1 MKIIVCYKLVPEEQD
16 IVVKRD
22 KTLDF
27 TQAQWKVGQ
36 YDLNAV
42 EAGAQLAEAASGEVV
57 VLTVGGDIVD
67 NSKLKKDILSRG
79 PARTYGVKDEAC
91 AAADSYAIAQVL
103 KAGVL
108 NIGDADLVICGEGS
122 GDIYAQQVGPMLGAL
137 LGWPTVNAVNKVTAA
152 DGKVIVERGL
162 ENDVEVLE
170 VALPAVISVTADIN
184 VPRIPGMKEI
194 LASGKKPAT
203 IWSLAD
209 VEASAGSV
217 TETVSILAPEE
228 TERLQIVLEDACDEA
243 IETLYNHLR
252 KLV

>member
-1 MKIIVCYKLVPEEQD
+1 M
-16 IVVKRD
+16 
-22 KTLDF
+22 
-27 TQAQWKVGQ
+27 
-36 YDLNAV
+36 
-42 EAGAQLAEAASGEVV
+42 
-57 VLTVGGDIVD
+57 
-67 NSKLKKDILSRG
+67 
-79 PARTYGVKDEAC
+79 YGVKDEAC

-184 VPRIPGMKEI
+184 VPRNEGDPGFGKEACHD
-194 LASGKKPAT
+194 LESGRCGGQRGQRHRDCEHTGSRGDRTA
-203 IWSLAD
+203 AD
-209 VEASAGSV
+209 RAGGC
-217 TETVSILAPEE
+217 L
-228 TERLQIVLEDACDEA
+228 
-243 IETLYNHLR
+243 
-252 KLV
+252 